1 MAARQV
7 LTLKIE
13 VRVLAG
19 EPLLWTRFLWPH
31 WWSLSSARHGC
42 VVKVP
47 VFLKRQRFG
56 SGFMHRLGLCLAVPL
71 VFSSLSGCTRV
82 GPLLPGAE
90 YGNQYGNTVQN
101 DVANASRSV
110 VTPDL
115 RKQSDSLHN
124 YLAGN
129 LSLNNENYRD
139 ALEYFTKSEESLEE
153 PAPALHSKM
162 ADLYLRFGELD
173 KALYAADKALS
184 EDSTDPY
191 VRMLYAG
198 VLEALGRSA
207 EAEPMYR
214 GLIEEFP
221 SKFDPYILLAN
232 LYAKQ
237 KRFDEGVKTLQ
248 ALVQL
253 HPREAIG
260 HYYLGRMYEQL
271 ENLPEAEREYVA
283 VLELEPASQSGF
295 AELVRVLLKQKKTA
309 RARAECERMLEREPS
324 NALARKVVSH
334 IMLGESKLDGALE
347 HLQVLEGLESDATDT
362 RFKIALIQIE
372 KQNFKEALRELSLV
386 LATNPKHAE
395 ARYYYA
401 SILASSGRTEEAV
414 DELLEIEKGS
424 AMFVRSRT
432 FAAFILRQ
440 DRERKRALKAVREG
454 LSVEPDN
461 LNLGMYEVLIL
472 RDLGK
477 LAEAEEQLRGRLQKA
492 PREERLLFNL
502 GLILGDRGKVDESI
516 TVMESLLA
524 INPKHSDALNFVA
537 YALAETGQDLER
549 AQHYARRALE
559 GRPRDG
565 FYLDT
570 LGWIQFKQGQL
581 SEAENTMEQAVS
593 ASGEDIVIVE
603 HYIEVLVA
611 AKKLPR
617 AVAIMKGVADRLL
630 SEEES
635 RDEEKT
641 AAYNRIRQRLDL
653 LLRSNP
659 ELRHI
664 EKSSVRNAAQQ
675 AEV

>member
-1 MAARQV
+1 
-7 LTLKIE
+7 
-13 VRVLAG
+13 
-19 EPLLWTRFLWPH
+19 
-31 WWSLSSARHGC
+31 
-42 VVKVP
+42 
-47 VFLKRQRFG
+47 
-56 SGFMHRLGLCLAVPL
+56 MHRLGLCLAFPIL
-71 VFSSLSGCTRV
+71 VSVLSGCFSGSLRPTADYR
-82 GPLLPGAE
+82 
-90 YGNQYGNTVQN
+90 NTLQN
-101 DVANASRSV
+101 DVANAARSAV
-110 VTPDL
+110 SPDV

-129 LSLNNENYRD
+129 LSLNNENYRE
-139 ALEYFTKSEESLEE
+139 ALEYYSRSEESLQE

-173 KALYAADKALS
+173 KALVAADKALTQ
-184 EDSTDPY
+184 DSTDPY

-198 VLEALGRSA
+198 VLEALDRSA
-207 EAEPMYR
+207 EAEPMYK

-237 KRFDEGVKTLQ
+237 KRFDAGVRTLQ
-248 ALVQL
+248 SLVQL

-271 ENLPEAEREYVA
+271 EKLPEAEREYAKVI
-283 VLELEPASQSGF
+283 ELEPASQSGF
-295 AELVRVLLKQKKTA
+295 TELLRVLLKQKKTE
-309 RARAECERMLEREPS
+309 RARVECERMLEREPS

-347 HLQVLEGLESDATDT
+347 HLQVLEGIESDATDT

-401 SILASSGRTEEAV
+401 SILASSGRASEAV

-424 AMFVRSRT
+424 PMFVRSRT

-440 DRERKRALKAVREG
+440 DNERKRALSAVREG

-461 LNLGMYEVLIL
+461 LNLGTYEVLIL
-472 RDLGK
+472 RDLGR
-477 LAEAEEQLRGRLQKA
+477 LAEAEERLRARLRKS
-492 PREERLLFNL
+492 PNEERLLFNL
-502 GLILGDRGKVDESI
+502 GLILGDRGKVDEAI
-516 TVMESLLA
+516 EVMESLLVV
-524 INPKHSDALNFVA
+524 NPKHTDALNFVA
-537 YALAETGQDLER
+537 YALAESDRDL
-549 AQHYARRALE
+549 AKADQYARRALE

-570 LGWIQFKQGQL
+570 LGWIQFRQGRL
-581 SEAENTMEQAVS
+581 ADAETTMEQAVS

-617 AVAIMKGVADRLL
+617 AVGIMKGVVDRLL
-630 SEEES
+630 SEEEA
-635 RDEEKT
+635 RDEEKA
-641 AAYNRIRQRLDL
+641 AAYKRIRRRLDS

-664 EKSSVRNAAQQ
+664 EKSKLGSAAHQ
-675 AEV
+675 ADV